1 VGDSQDFK
9 LDEIVFLSAGPS
21 LSEAVEE
28 AVWDL
33 KKEAIHSLKNW

>member
-1 VGDSQDFK
+1 MGDGQDYK
-9 LDEIVFLSAGPS
+9 LDEMVFLLAGPS

-33 KKEAIHSLKNW
+33 KNEAIHSLKS